1 MHFDL
6 NSGNQ
11 IVCWWILC
19 VFIVD
24 QTALEE
30 ENLDRFGWGCQ
41 HAAILSGKDPK
52 VVCDYVR
59 SELPGNILFYHHRK
73 YLVHGYF
80 LGVLKHTT
88 A

>member
-6 NSGNQ
+6 HSGNQ

-30 ENLDRFGWGCQ
+30 ENLDRGIGCID
-41 HAAILSGKDPK
+41 AAHRYGFDPRR
-52 VVCDYVR
+52 CDYVR